1 MEVFMG
7 KADTSDSNLKTC
19 PYVAKCGACHIGE
32 KSYAEELAQK
42 KELVV
47 AHIGKYCGKIN
58 DVAGMYY
65 PYHYRNKVHAVFGRI
80 KDEVVAGTY
89 AEGTHTIIPVSDC
102 LIEDTQASGII
113 RTVTELIQSFK
124 LWVYNED
131 TGRGLMR
138 HILVRKGSST
148 KQIMVVLVT
157 AALEFP
163 HKNNFVAELRRRHP
177 EITTIVQNI
186 NDNQTTMVLGDR
198 EKTLF
203 GQGYIEDV
211 LLGLRFRISPSSFYQ
226 VNTAQTQV
234 LYKKAIQAAGLTG
247 KERVIDAY
255 CGIGTIGMCMSS
267 KAGHVTGIELNAQA
281 VKDAKANAKRNGI
294 NNIRFIAA
302 DATEYMTHMSQNG
315 ERADVIIM
323 DPPRSGS
330 TEAFVKS
337 AVSLKPSRIVY
348 VSCNPETLGRDLA
361 WFAREGYRAQEAW
374 PVDMFGF
381 TGHVESIVL
390 LSKLHTK
397 QNIEVELE
405 MSEMDLTAAESKA
418 TYEEIKDYVLK
429 HIGLK
434 VSSLYI
440 AQVKEKCG
448 IIERVNYNQPKSEN
462 SRQPKCPPEKEVA
475 IREALK
481 HFRMI

>member
-1 MEVFMG
+1 MG

>member
-1 MEVFMG
+1 MG

-462 SRQPKCPPEKEVA
+462 SRQPKCPPEKEVV

>member
-1 MEVFMG
+1 MG

-102 LIEDTQASGII
+102 LIEDTQASAII

-462 SRQPKCPPEKEVA
+462 SRQPKCPPEKEVV